1 MDFWEK
7 SFVNRIFDPDY
18 EAFVEGQKSKTR
30 QLFDYPGLDWETNCL
45 HPEKMMDEYRLPPL
59 CRLGKNS
66 IREAHRIGENTSRFF
81 VTGLKNCLNN
91 KSILSV
97 DASLVCRIN
106 DGFNSAEYSFDY

>member
-1 MDFWEK
+1 MLIEFSILIMRHLLRGRKVRRD
-7 SFVNRIFDPDY
+7 SFSIN
-18 EAFVEGQKSKTR
+18 
-30 QLFDYPGLDWETNCL
+30 PGLDWETNCL